1 MLAAY
6 DDHVRAACGF
16 APASELAAWLTIR
29 WTSNWKRFNW
39 DVHSAMG
46 FWTFAFVFMWAIT
59 SVYMVF
65 RSVLAVVDYLQ
76 PPDAADPSDGDTV
89 LEWFAKLHFGRFS
102 GLWVKVIWGV
112 IGLVPPV
119 LFVTG
124 VIMWWNRKIR
134 GWHRVEEAAY
144 ATYLKTFLR

>member
-1 MLAAY
+1 
-6 DDHVRAACGF
+6 
-16 APASELAAWLTIR
+16 
-29 WTSNWKRFNW
+29 
-39 DVHSAMG
+39 
-46 FWTFAFVFMWAIT
+46 
-59 SVYMVF
+59 
-65 RSVLAVVDYLQ
+65 
-76 PPDAADPSDGDTV
+76 V